1 MAGFFKNLFSK
12 KDGGEERAAERPSSA
27 PAGKKS
33 ELAKRSEACYRMG
46 KEFVLKN
53 DLERARLYLERASA
67 LYSNFEQVYD
77 ECEAFMYDCD
87 EEIGALEEE
96 ELLFNEL
103 LDEVTM
109 KAGELSGK
117 QNYVWGI
124 LTLAR
129 FQVLLEKLSSCPGC
143 GILGEIGKVLD
154 LFSEGIRRELQP
166 EEVGILQDFVL
177 RIYDFG
183 DSESFVNPD
192 NQAPVEGGQ
201 PVQVFDLNG
210 NSAFTS
216 IHIFLDNCANLF
228 EAGFDRADDAEPA
241 ELDFIPCTLMEDY
254 YLRTVEGD
262 IRRLPKLQEE
272 IERIRSDFEFVKGAP
287 DAEKIQERIRNWRG
301 VDLLGA

>member
-1 MAGFFKNLFSK
+1 MAGFFKLVFSK
-12 KDGGEERAAERPSSA
+12 IDNGAGHVAEQPSTASVRQR
-27 PAGKKS
+27 S
-33 ELAKRSEACYRMG
+33 RLAEQAETYYRMG
-46 KEFVLKN
+46 KEFMLKN
-53 DLERARLYLERASA
+53 DLERARLYLERAST

-96 ELLFNEL
+96 ELLYNEL
-103 LDEVTM
+103 LDEVTE
-109 KAGELSGK
+109 KAGELSGR
-117 QNYVWGI
+117 QSYVWGI

-129 FQVLLEKLSSCPGC
+129 FQVLLEKLSSCSGC
-143 GILGEIGKVLD
+143 GILGEIGQILN
-154 LFSEGIRRELQP
+154 LLGEGIGRELQP
-166 EEVGILQDFVL
+166 EEVGCLQDFVL
-177 RIYDFG
+177 RLYDFG

-192 NQAPVEGGQ
+192 NQAPVDGGQ
-201 PVQVFDLNG
+201 PLQVFDLNG

-216 IHIFLDNCANLF
+216 IHIFLDNCTYLF
-228 EAGFDRADDAEPA
+228 ESGFDTAEDAEPA

-272 IERIRSDFEFVKGAP
+272 IERVRSDFEFVKGDPGAK
-287 DAEKIQERIRNWRG
+287 EIQDRIRTWRA